1 MISRLWGEIQEVG
14 PESVILRSGSV
25 GYRVTLSPYA
35 LSRFSLP
42 GESAMIRTFLLWS
55 EHQETPTLIGF
66 ADEQEEALFHEIRR
80 VGGLGATKAIR
91 MISAPPETI
100 WAAIAIGDI
109 ARLKQLK
116 GVGET
121 TAKKLISELKD
132 RLPASLP
139 IPSGGGP
146 DGPFS
151 SVRLSG
157 PSALGDG
164 LKEPGFVDSVREVLM
179 AQFGHAPSEA
189 DRMIRRALARNPSV
203 DTMENLFNEIYRHGL
218 D

>member
-35 LSRFSLP
+35 LSRIP
-42 GESAMIRTFLLWS
+42 IQGEPAMIRTFLLWS

-66 ADEQEEALFHEIRR
+66 SDEPEEALFHEIRR

-100 WAAIAIGDI
+100 WAAIATGDV

-132 RLPASLP
+132 RLPVSLASL
-139 IPSGGGP
+139 SGGAS
-146 DGPFS
+146 DGPLPAVLF
-151 SVRLSG
+151 SG
-157 PSALGDG
+157 PSALGGG
-164 LKEPGFVDSVREVLM
+164 LKEPGFVESVREVLM

-203 DTMENLFNEIYRHGL
+203 DTVEDLFNEIYRHGL